1 MVIDD
6 PCFMQGHVNAFD
18 SRNTTYLIIV
28 GESSANSITKP
39 KHIARIL
46 SSNNLSLQ

>member
-1 MVIDD
+1 
-6 PCFMQGHVNAFD
+6 MQGHANAFD
-18 SRNTTYLIIV
+18 SRNTTYSIIV

-39 KHIARIL
+39 KHITEIL